1 MTATVTEPPPPPP
14 PPPPAPGATP
24 LDPDEA
30 DGLIPLHITTKGEL
44 NAWEA
49 ANIIKGFQWIET
61 RRSGESILLATTL
74 RELHRR
80 MFSQTWDWAGTF
92 RKTDKNIGVHW
103 PHIPERTRGLVADVA
118 YQIEN
123 KTFGFDELAARFH
136 HRLVSIHLFPN
147 GNGRHARLAADAL
160 LKENDTAPFSW
171 GSGSIDET
179 GVVRSSY
186 IAALRAADCGNYLPL
201 IEFTRR

>member
-1 MTATVTEPPPPPP
+1 MTPPVTEPPPPPP
-14 PPPPAPGATP
+14 PPGATP

-30 DGLIPLHITTKGEL
+30 DGLIPSHITTRGEL

-49 ANIIKGFQWIET
+49 ANIIQGFQWIEI
-61 RRSGESILLATTL
+61 RRSRKSILLVTTL
-74 RELHRR
+74 LELHRR

-103 PHIPERTRGLVADVA
+103 PHIPESTRALVADVA

-123 KTFGFDELAARFH
+123 KTFGFDELAVRFH

-160 LKENDTAPFSW
+160 LKENDTPPFSW
-171 GSGSIDET
+171 GSSTIDDA

-201 IEFTRR
+201 IEFTRH